1 MSPNTILRS
10 KFNPTAGLYY
20 WAGPGTIRM
29 SRLKYPQTKI
39 DTKSFMH
46 AYDFEVLKKL
56 KNIFNLSDVWVSYS
70 WGFDENVE
78 KEDYEFTEKKLMH
91 FKKLK
96 LRTHAYIQGF
106 NLVYEDYKDKN
117 YFCRDYYGRLI
128 PYQRG
133 RKMTCPN
140 NPFFADYLLQ
150 KIKKASKK
158 DFDGIFVD
166 NIYFGQFPIF
176 VGKNKTTFFGCFC
189 EFCQKK
195 FYQKFGFQIPKTFTL
210 GSDLWNAYI
219 SFRVESV
226 TSLLEKISKITKKN
240 KKIFGTNSFDPRLES
255 RVIYGT
261 DVEDLQTFQDY
272 VLFENHDLPNQK
284 NTQKNNQHLSQIIAG
299 SRIPILVVSYKQGI
313 GRDNEFSQKDFNAIF
328 SESKKIGYVPCYK
341 GTEFITNG
349 TWHDLRAETLKP
361 VKNIVLN
368 SPAYVPNSLKKLP
381 GEFLLPLY
389 NFLYNPLTTWQFES
403 ELGRKLLGPIYYR
416 ALQ

>member
-1 MSPNTILRS
+1 MSPNTILPS

-29 SRLKYPQTKI
+29 SKLKYPNTNI
-39 DTKSFMH
+39 DTQSFMH

-56 KNIFNLSDVWVSYS
+56 KNSFNLSDVWVSYS

-78 KEDYEFTEKKLMH
+78 KEDYQFIENKLLQ
-91 FKKLK
+91 FRKLK

-117 YFCRDYYGRLI
+117 YFCRDFYGRLI

-133 RKMTCPN
+133 RKMSCPN
-140 NPFFADYLLQ
+140 NPFFVDYLLQ
-150 KIKKASKK
+150 KIKKVSKK
-158 DFDGIFVD
+158 DFDGIFLD

-176 VGKNKTTFFGCFC
+176 VGKNKTTFFGCYC
-189 EFCQKK
+189 RFCQEKFQQKYNKK
-195 FYQKFGFQIPKTFTL
+195 IPKTFVVGDAVWRDYL
-210 GSDLWNAYI
+210 Q
-219 SFRVESV
+219 FRVGVMS
-226 TSLLEKISKITKKN
+226 SFLEKISRVVRTS

-255 RVIYGT
+255 RVMYGT
-261 DVEDLQTFQDY
+261 DVEDLKTFQDY

-284 NTQKNNQHLSQIIAG
+284 NTQKNNKHLSQIIAG
-299 SRIPILVVSYKQGI
+299 SNIPILVVSYKQGI
-313 GRDNEFSQKDFNAIF
+313 GRDSEFSQKDFNAIF

-349 TWHDLRAETLKP
+349 TWHSLKP
-361 VKNIVLN
+361 ETVQPVERITL
-368 SPAYVPNSLKKLP
+368 ASLGHSRPPVKKLP
-381 GEFLLPLY
+381 FGLLLPLY

-403 ELGRKLLGPIYYR
+403 SLGRKLLGPIYYR